1 MKVLMV
7 QLRIWDLPTR
17 LFHWGLVVCV
27 TGLVITGNLGGNAMI
42 WHFRLGYAVL
52 TLLLFRIVWGFT
64 GGHWSRW
71 SQLTLSPAR
80 VWAYMSGRYK
90 TTDFAGHNP
99 LGSWSVVAFLVV
111 LLLQV
116 GSGLISDDEIANIG
130 PLSSHFSGQW
140 VTWATRWHKG
150 WGKSTLIV
158 LIFIHLLALFWYR
171 WQKRLSLV
179 PAMFHGDKTLPNPL
193 IASVDHAR
201 SRAWA
206 LALLLISAFIVFG
219 LVSLSE

>member
-17 LFHWGLVVCV
+17 LFHWGLVLCV
-27 TGLVITGNLGGNAMI
+27 SGLVITGNVGGNAMI

-52 TLLLFRIVWGFT
+52 TLLLFRIVWGFM

-71 SQLTLSPAR
+71 AQLPLSPAR
-80 VWAYMSGRYK
+80 VWAYLNGRHN

-99 LGSWSVVAFLVV
+99 LGSWSVVVFLVI

-116 GSGLISDDEIANIG
+116 STGLISDDEIANMG
-130 PLSSHFSGQW
+130 PLSSLVTGQW
-140 VTWATRWHKG
+140 VTWATSWHKG
-150 WGKSTLIV
+150 WGKIILLLLV
-158 LIFIHLLALFWYR
+158 FLHLLALGWYR
-171 WQKRLSLV
+171 WRKNLSLV
-179 PAMFHGDKTLPNPL
+179 PAMWHGNKSLPNQVPP
-193 IASVDHAR
+193 SVDHLH

-206 LALLLISAFIVFG
+206 LALLLISFMAVFG
-219 LVSLSE
+219 LVSLGN